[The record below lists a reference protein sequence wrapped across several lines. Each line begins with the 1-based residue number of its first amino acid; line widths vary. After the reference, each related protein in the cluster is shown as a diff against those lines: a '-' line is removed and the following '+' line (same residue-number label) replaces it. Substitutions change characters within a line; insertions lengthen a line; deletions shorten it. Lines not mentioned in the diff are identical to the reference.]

1 MKKFTCFFVL
11 TFLAMSAFLYAQNGT
26 RSIDY
31 SAKTFGRG
39 GVSIGFFDNTGLMM
53 SNPAGLSFLEEDM
66 IDVNAIVMLPVPHYK
81 GFSKDANGNITS
93 NVLND
98 KDGEK
103 NVFVLPSASY
113 VKHFKKTGFTF
124 GAGFFTVGGMGA
136 DFMLLNQSL
145 KDVNGNTQEIEYHSR
160 YAVMHGGLS
169 AAYKFTE
176 KFSIGVS
183 AHVVYSTIE
192 FINPFT
198 LPPSVLRGVMDPGTG
213 MTFGQY
219 FSAPRP
225 QGLGYSELTSGANM
239 KDLTTFSFS
248 PKLGFAYK
256 FSDEFSMGYSFTA
269 PVKLNYKEG
278 NSRLDMTSAFND
290 AFGRA
295 VANYMQLNP
304 GVTQQQATQIVGAQ
318 FAALGINPANGFI
331 ADYKTDN
338 EFEVPMSF
346 GIGCKYAPVKEL
358 RFGVDIEW
366 INWSN
371 SADEMKLTLTIGNNS
386 NVNRLL
392 GYGGI
397 NQAPLVVD
405 FPLKW
410 DDAVL
415 FKIGAEYDISR
426 KVTVRA
432 GYVYGNN
439 PIPSNTINPII
450 PAVIESHV
458 SAGASFNIV
467 RNFVINA
474 AFEYGL
480 NNDVTSSYSNL
491 LGSEYYGSTTSL
503 KNILGHISFNYIFR

>member
-1 MKKFTCFFVL
+1 MKKFIYFLILVLFVTSFNL
-11 TFLAMSAFLYAQNGT
+11 FAQNGT

-53 SNPAGLSFLEEDM
+53 SNPAGLSFLEDDM

-81 GFSKDANGNITS
+81 SFSKDANGNITS
-93 NVLND
+93 TVLND
-98 KDGEK
+98 KDGES
-103 NVFVLPSASY
+103 NIFVLPSASY
-113 VKHFKKTGFTF
+113 VRKCKLPGLTLGL
-124 GAGFFTVGGMGA
+124 GFFTVGGMGA
-136 DFMLLNQSL
+136 DVMLTNQSL
-145 KDVNGNTQEIEYHSR
+145 KDASGNPQEIEYHSR

-176 KFSIGVS
+176 KFAVGFS

-239 KDLTTFSFS
+239 RDLTTFSFS
-248 PKLGFAYK
+248 PKVGFAYK
-256 FSDEFSMGYSFTA
+256 FSDEFTLGYSFTA
-269 PVKLNYKEG
+269 PVPLNYKEG
-278 NSRLDMTSAFND
+278 KSTLDMTSAFND

-295 VANYMQLNP
+295 VGNYMQLNP
-304 GVTQQQATQIVGAQ
+304 GVTQQQATQIIGAQ
-318 FAALGINPANGFI
+318 FSALGINSANGFI
-331 ADYKTDN
+331 ADYNTDN

-346 GIGCKYAPVKEL
+346 GIGCKYAPMKEL

-371 SADEMKLTLTIGNNS
+371 SADEMKLTLSNGNNS

-392 GYGGI
+392 GYGGV

-410 DDAVL
+410 EDAVL
-415 FKIGAEYDISR
+415 FKFGAEYDISK

-432 GYVYGNN
+432 GYAYGNN
-439 PIPSNTINPII
+439 PIPANTINPVI
-450 PAVIESHV
+450 PAVIENHV
-458 SAGASFNIV
+458 SAGASFNV
-467 RNFVINA
+467 GRNFVINA

-480 NNDVTSSYSNL
+480 NKDVTSSYSNL